1 MRDDFRCILEELNPD
16 AIILEPEYMDE
27 AVIGIAVND
36 IPVLV
41 YDTDKIVELLMI
53 HEGLSLHDAVEWNEY
68 NILGLRGDNF
78 PIHITT
84 DWYRYV

>member
-27 AVIGIAVND
+27 AVIGITVND